1 MKVTIRLEDEDV
13 VKLKEIA
20 ELRGITFSKLVR
32 EIVSEKLD
40 SEQNGVYTYLN
51 ESTNVSEIC

>member
-51 ESTNVSEIC
+51 KSTNISEIC